1 MKGREGS
8 IVLLMEGHCVSHSFH
23 SCPHPHPFV
32 SLSRKPTVPLI
43 PVGLT
48 VSCQQSGGIVGGYV
62 IM

>member
-1 MKGREGS
+1 MFL
-8 IVLLMEGHCVSHSFH
+8 IAFIPVLT
-23 SCPHPHPFV
+23 PHLFA